1 MERQCAAE
9 GVVGDE
15 EQPQPEKAQSDP
27 DPATNTSSSR
37 EEPQPTRTAFK
48 TPRGHGATPASPPS
62 RPDGSH
68 QGKPK
73 TPAGEEECPPTRQR
87 RGAVAGRGRWGR
99 RAFFG
104 CVVCMLFFLLND
116 TIELLFLL
124 PIKKTNP
131 PARPLFFFLK
141 VKARALLCHIRKQAI
156 RYIVVITYDINKL

>member
-48 TPRGHGATPASPPS
+48 TPRGHEATPASPPS

-73 TPAGEEECPPTRQR
+73 TPAGEQECPPTRQR
-87 RGAVAGRGRWGR
+87 RGAVAGRGRWGP

-104 CVVCMLFFLLND
+104 CVVCMLFFRYLIMFDLM
-116 TIELLFLL
+116 TWRQIHSFQLEGFVKGTLCP
-124 PIKKTNP
+124 PIC
-131 PARPLFFFLK
+131 F
-141 VKARALLCHIRKQAI
+141 
-156 RYIVVITYDINKL
+156 